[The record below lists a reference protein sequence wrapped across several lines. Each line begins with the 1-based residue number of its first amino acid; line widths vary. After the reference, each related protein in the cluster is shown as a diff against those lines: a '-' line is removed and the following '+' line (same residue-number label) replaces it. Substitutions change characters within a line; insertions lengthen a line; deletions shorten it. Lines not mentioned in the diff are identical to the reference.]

1 MAGAQRVHGSF
12 TIDAHEFRDLT
23 KALRQASR
31 GLGGELRRDLREAGE
46 VVAEAAR
53 TIISPHS
60 KRIEDSIRVHSR
72 GNVVYVEAGGGDLAI
87 AVLFETGNKGQTH
100 GLTFRHPVFGVW
112 RTGTPPEA
120 MHPYLVPAAE
130 ATKDETLELIGHAI
144 DSALRNVRLETV

>member
-1 MAGAQRVHGSF
+1 MAATSVHGSF

-53 TIISPHS
+53 VLISPHS
-60 KRIEDSIRVHSR
+60 KRIEESIHVRSR
-72 GNVVYVEAGGGDLAI
+72 GNVVYVESGGGDLDI
-87 AVLFETGNKGQTH
+87 AVLFEVGNKGQTH

-112 RTGTPPEA
+112 RTGTPPEK

-130 ATKDETLELIGHAI
+130 ASKDEALELVGNAI
-144 DSALRNVRLETV
+144 DRALRNVHIER